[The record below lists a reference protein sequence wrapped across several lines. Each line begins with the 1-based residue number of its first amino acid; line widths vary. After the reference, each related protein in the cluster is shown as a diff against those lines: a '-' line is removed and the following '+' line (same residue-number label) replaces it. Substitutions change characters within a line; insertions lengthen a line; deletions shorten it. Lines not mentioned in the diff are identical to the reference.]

1 MTLEEYVV
9 DAVRRGEYKQ
19 VQVDLLNFVE
29 KCTEKQPCL
38 IHITDEQWGN
48 VPPVVF
54 VILYEKG
61 CFDTQGAA
69 ITANP
74 LYYGLSPQGKKLR
87 QQLLSELKEV

>member
-29 KCTEKQPCL
+29 KCTENQPCL
-38 IHITDEQWGN
+38 IHITEEQWGN
-48 VPPVVF
+48 VPPVIF

-61 CFDTQGAA
+61 CFDTQGATL
-69 ITANP
+69 ISNP
-74 LYYGLSPQGKKLR
+74 LYYGLTSQGDILR
-87 QQLLSELKEV
+87 QQLLKELKE